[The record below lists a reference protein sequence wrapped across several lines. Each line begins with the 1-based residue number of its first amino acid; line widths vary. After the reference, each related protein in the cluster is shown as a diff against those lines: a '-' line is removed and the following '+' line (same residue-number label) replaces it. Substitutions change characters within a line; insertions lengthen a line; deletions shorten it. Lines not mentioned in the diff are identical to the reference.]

1 MTTGG
6 RTGLATAALIAL
18 LAVSI
23 ALLSPPWNVFVA
35 VLTALAAPSL
45 VSRASRPAGGR
56 RPVAVAPDG
65 PGIAPVLDRLVEGV
79 LLLDA
84 GQTVRFANTAAAAL
98 FDRPR
103 EAMLDISLIRAT
115 REAELARVA
124 READG
129 VPHEITL
136 DAGIVLRVT
145 ALAVP
150 DGRTVVTALDRT
162 AQRRAERAR
171 QDLVANISHELRT
184 PITAARALAETLEDG
199 VPDGDQRARFHRQL
213 AGEIDRMQGIVERLI
228 RLSRIEQGDEPFAV
242 APVAAGGLVR
252 EAVERVNP
260 PAGRAGVVLSGQ
272 TSMDAST
279 VLVLAD
285 RERILEVLTNLLDNA
300 IKFSSPGD
308 TVTAGAEPADGFV
321 RFWVRDEGPGIMPN
335 ERLRVF
341 ERFYTSDRARTAGQ
355 PTGTGLGL
363 SIARQIVT
371 RHGGAIWVADEPR
384 GTTIR
389 FTVPAASV
397 EAAPESHPQDG
408 AGLARHRA
416 SAPG

>member
-1 MTTGG
+1 MGG
-6 RTGLATAALIAL
+6 RTAFAIATLIAL

-23 ALLSPPWNVFVA
+23 VLLPPPWNGLSA
-35 VLTALAAPSL
+35 VLTTLVALLL
-45 VSRASRPAGGR
+45 VTRASHPLSEHRMA
-56 RPVAVAPDG
+56 AVAPDD

-84 GQTVRFANTAAAAL
+84 DQTVRFANTAVAAL

-129 VPHEITL
+129 VAHELTL
-136 DAGIVLRVT
+136 DAGLVLRVT

-150 DGRTVVTALDRT
+150 DGRTVITVLDRT

-199 VPDGDQRARFHRQL
+199 VPDEEQRARFHRQL

-228 RLSRIEQGDEPFAV
+228 RLSRIEQGDEPFDLG
-242 APVAAGGLVR
+242 PVVVGGLVR
-252 EAVERVNP
+252 EAIERVNP
-260 PAGRAGVVLSGQ
+260 PAKRAGVAVSGR
-272 TSMDAST
+272 TALDAADMI
-279 VLVLAD
+279 VLAN

-300 IKFSSPGD
+300 MKFSSPGD
-308 TVTAGAEPADGFV
+308 TVTAGAEPADGHV

-371 RHGGAIWVADEPR
+371 RHGGTIWVADEPR
-384 GTTIR
+384 GTTIC
-389 FTVPAASV
+389 FTIPIAR
-397 EAAPESHPQDG
+397 PGNIPQ
-408 AGLARHRA
+408 
-416 SAPG
+416 S

>member
-1 MTTGG
+1 MTLGG
-6 RTGLATAALIAL
+6 RAAFAVAVLIAL
-18 LAVSI
+18 LAVNI
-23 ALLSPPWNVFVA
+23 VLLPAPWNALVA
-35 VLTALAAPSL
+35 VLTTFAALLL
-45 VSRASRPAGGR
+45 VARASRPPSGA
-56 RPVAVAPDG
+56 PVAAIAPND

-84 GQTVRFANTAAAAL
+84 EQTVRFANTAAAAL

-124 READG
+124 RDADG

-136 DAGIVLRVT
+136 DAGLILRVT
-145 ALAVP
+145 ALALP
-150 DGRTVVTALDRT
+150 DGRTVITALDRT

-184 PITAARALAETLEDG
+184 PITAARALAETLEGG
-199 VPDGDQRARFHRQL
+199 VPDEGQRAHFHRQL

-228 RLSRIEQGDEPFAV
+228 RLSRIEQGGEPFDL
-242 APVAAGGLVR
+242 APVAADGLVR
-252 EAVERVNP
+252 EAIKRVDP
-260 PAGRAGVVLSGQ
+260 PAERARVALSGQ
-272 TSMDAST
+272 TPVEASAM
-279 VLVLAD
+279 LVLAD

-308 TVTAGAEPADGFV
+308 TVTAGAEPVDGVV

-341 ERFYTSDRARTAGQ
+341 ERFYTSDRARAAGQ

-371 RHGGAIWVADEPR
+371 RHGGEIWVADEPR
-384 GTTIR
+384 GTTIC
-389 FTVPAASV
+389 FTVPVAAA
-397 EAAPESHPQDG
+397 EATPEP
-408 AGLARHRA
+408 R
-416 SAPG
+416 P

>member
-1 MTTGG
+1 MPGG
-6 RTGLATAALIAL
+6 RAGLVTAGLIAL
-18 LAVSI
+18 LAVSV
-23 ALLSPPWNVFVA
+23 ALLPSPWDVLAA
-35 VLTALAAPSL
+35 VLTTLAALSL
-45 VSRASRPAGGR
+45 VARTSRPTGGGR
-56 RPVAVAPDG
+56 ELAATPDD

-84 GQTVRFANTAAAAL
+84 EQTVRFANTAAAAL

-129 VPHEITL
+129 VAHEITL
-136 DAGIVLRVT
+136 DAGLVLRVT

-150 DGRTVVTALDRT
+150 DGRTVITVLDRT

-199 VPDGDQRARFHRQL
+199 VPDEGQRARFHRQL

-228 RLSRIEQGDEPFAV
+228 RLSRIEQGDEPFNL

-252 EAVERVNP
+252 EAIERVDP
-260 PAGRAGVVLSGQ
+260 PAERAGVVLSGQ
-272 TSMDAST
+272 TSMEAAA

-308 TVTAGAEPADGFV
+308 TVTVGAEPAEGFV

-341 ERFYTSDRARTAGQ
+341 ERFYTSDRARTAGL

-371 RHGGAIWVADEPR
+371 RHGGDIWVADEPR
-384 GTTIR
+384 GTTIC
-389 FTVPAASV
+389 FTVPVASI
-397 EAAPESHPQDG
+397 EDLPEP
-408 AGLARHRA
+408 RT
-416 SAPG
+416 

>member
-1 MTTGG
+1 MLSG
-6 RTGLATAALIAL
+6 RGALATATLIAL
-18 LAVSI
+18 LAVSVV
-23 ALLSPPWNVFVA
+23 ALPVPWD
-35 VLTALAAPSL
+35 VLVTTLVTLAALSL
-45 VSRASRPAGGR
+45 VARASRPADR
-56 RPVAVAPDG
+56 AELVAVAPGD
-65 PGIAPVLDRLVEGV
+65 PNVAPVLDRLVEGV

-84 GQTVRFANTAAAAL
+84 DQTVRFANTAAAAL

-103 EAMLDISLIRAT
+103 EAMQDISLIRAT

-129 VPHEITL
+129 VAHELTL
-136 DAGIVLRVT
+136 DAGLVLRVT

-150 DGRTVVTALDRT
+150 DGRTVITVLDRT

-199 VPDGDQRARFHRQL
+199 VPDEEQRARFHRQL
-213 AGEIDRMQGIVERLI
+213 ADEIDRMQGIVERLI
-228 RLSRIEQGDEPFAV
+228 RLSRIEQGGETFEF
-242 APVAAGGLVR
+242 APVVAGSLVR
-252 EAVERVNP
+252 EAIERVNP
-260 PAGRAGVVLSGQ
+260 LAERAGVMLSGRA
-272 TSMDAST
+272 SMEAT
-279 VLVLAD
+279 ALLVFAD

-300 IKFSSPGD
+300 IKFSSSGD
-308 TVTAGAEPADGFV
+308 TVTVGAEPADGFV

-355 PTGTGLGL
+355 ATGTGLGL

-371 RHGGAIWVADEPR
+371 RHGGTIWVADEPR
-384 GTTIR
+384 GTMIC
-389 FTVPAASV
+389 FTVPATPP
-397 EAAPESHPQDG
+397 EAAP
-408 AGLARHRA
+408 
-416 SAPG
+416 

>member
-1 MTTGG
+1 MTWGG
-6 RTGLATAALIAL
+6 RTGLATAALVAL
-18 LAVSI
+18 LAVSV
-23 ALLSPPWNVFVA
+23 ALLSPPWDVLLA
-35 VLTALAAPSL
+35 VLAALGALSL
-45 VSRASRPAGGR
+45 VARASRPASEGR
-56 RPVAVAPDG
+56 PPVVAVPDD

-79 LLLDA
+79 LLLDS

-103 EAMLDISLIRAT
+103 EAMLDTSLIRAT

-129 VPHEITL
+129 EAHEVTL
-136 DAGIVLRVT
+136 DAGRVLHVT
-145 ALAVP
+145 ALALP
-150 DGRTVVTALDRT
+150 DGRTVMTALDRT

-184 PITAARALAETLEDG
+184 PITAARALAETLADG
-199 VPDGDQRARFHRQL
+199 VPDEEQRTRFHRQL

-228 RLSRIEQGDEPFAV
+228 RLSRIEQGDESFEF
-242 APVAAGGLVR
+242 APVVAGGLVR
-252 EAVERVNP
+252 EAMERVNP
-260 PAGRAGVVLSGQ
+260 PAERAGVVLAGE
-272 TSMDAST
+272 TSMDAAA

-308 TVTAGAEPADGFV
+308 TVAAGAEPAEGFV

-371 RHGGAIWVADEPR
+371 RHGGDIWVADEPR
-384 GTTIR
+384 GTTVC
-389 FTVPAASV
+389 FTVPAA
-397 EAAPESHPQDG
+397 P
-408 AGLARHRA
+408 AGDTLEPR
-416 SAPG
+416 P

>member
-1 MTTGG
+1 MTWGG
-6 RTGLATAALIAL
+6 RAGLALAVLLALLAMSVAWLSSPWDVLAALLITLIAL
-18 LAVSI
+18 S
-23 ALLSPPWNVFVA
+23 
-35 VLTALAAPSL
+35 LAA
-45 VSRASRPAGGR
+45 RATRPAGGSGT
-56 RPVAVAPDG
+56 VVVSADD
-65 PGIAPVLDRLVEGV
+65 PGVAPVLDRLVEGV

-84 GQTVRFANTAAAAL
+84 AQTVQFVNTAAAML

-115 REAELARVA
+115 REAELARLA

-129 VPHEITL
+129 TAHEVTL
-136 DAGIVLRVT
+136 DTGLVLRVT
-145 ALAVP
+145 ALALP

-199 VPDGDQRARFHRQL
+199 VPDEDQRARFHRQL

-228 RLSRIEQGDEPFAV
+228 RLSRLEQGDEPFELVPAV
-242 APVAAGGLVR
+242 AGDLVA
-252 EAVERVNP
+252 EAVERVTP
-260 PAGRAGVVLSGQ
+260 LAEHAVVALDAQAAEVAGRP
-272 TSMDAST
+272 
-279 VLVLAD
+279 VLAD
-285 RERILEVLTNLLDNA
+285 RERVLEVLTNLLDNA
-300 IKFSSPGD
+300 VKFSSPGD
-308 TVTAGAEPADGFV
+308 TVTAGADPAGDFV

-341 ERFYTSDRARTAGQ
+341 ERFYTSDRARAAGQ

-371 RHGGAIWVADEPR
+371 RHGGEIWVADEPR
-384 GTTIR
+384 GTTVC
-389 FTVPAASV
+389 FTIPAA
-397 EAAPESHPQDG
+397 
-408 AGLARHRA
+408 
-416 SAPG
+416 PG